1 MFRHAAKTCVG
12 TSQPSVFGTWEQLL
26 TDSVGEFTSDVR
38 VDAREGAPRAAAAP
52 RRCPD
57 ELVVGPDFRHHRT
70 AGIALTEIN
79 YEFS

>member
-1 MFRHAAKTCVG
+1 MRRNITAVCLRNLG
-12 TSQPSVFGTWEQLL
+12 TTFL
-26 TDSVGEFTSDVR
+26 TDSVGEFTSDVG

>member
-1 MFRHAAKTCVG
+1 MRRNISAVCLRNLG
-12 TSQPSVFGTWEQLL
+12 TTFL